1 MRETKFQNTEIG
13 LIPEDWRIVPL
24 GQLFDFKNG
33 LNKGKEFFGFGTP
46 IINFTD
52 VFNNPQMYQSTIKGL
67 VSVSSNDIKSCNAHK
82 GDVFFTRTS
91 ETPEEVGMSSVLL
104 DELDSAVFSGF
115 VLRARP
121 KTDLLNS
128 EYSGLCLRS
137 NTIRQQIIKS
147 ATYTTRALTS
157 GAKLSDVLL
166 PLPTLD
172 EQRKIAKAL
181 SDIDGLIDSLSK
193 LIDKKKNIK
202 TGAMQQ
208 LLTGEKRLAGFS
220 EAWEY
225 KKLSDTG
232 FMTAGGTPSTMIPEY
247 WDGNINWLQS
257 GVVHDCV
264 VEESQVDKHITLEGL
279 QHSSAHIIKKDSVLI
294 AITGATCANV
304 AYLPFESTANQS
316 VVSIETNTENHPY
329 FLYNLLKM
337 YRGKILELRSG
348 SAQGGVS
355 LTSLKELNVY
365 LPASLKEQS
374 AIASILTDMDTEI
387 ASLEAKKEKFE
398 LIKKGMMQELLTGKV
413 RLV

>member
-67 VSVSSNDIKSCNAHK
+67 VSVSSKDIKSCNAHK

-202 TGAMQQ
+202 IGTMQQ

-220 EAWEY
+220 EEWEEHEIGEVVKIVKGQSLQSKDFINGSVPVVAGGQSYAGYHNVANHTDICVTISASGAYAGYVWLHDYPIFASDCSVIEGNEDMNIRFLYYVLKLNQDVIY
-225 KKLSDTG
+225 KAQTGGAQPHIHPRDISPIKLSI
-232 FMTAGGTPSTMIPEY
+232 PSI
-247 WDGNINWLQS
+247 D
-257 GVVHDCV
+257 
-264 VEESQVDKHITLEGL
+264 
-279 QHSSAHIIKKDSVLI
+279 
-294 AITGATCANV
+294 
-304 AYLPFESTANQS
+304 
-316 VVSIETNTENHPY
+316 
-329 FLYNLLKM
+329 
-337 YRGKILELRSG
+337 
-348 SAQGGVS
+348 
-355 LTSLKELNVY
+355 
-365 LPASLKEQS
+365 EQA
-374 AIASILTDMDTEI
+374 AIATVLTDMDTEI

-398 LIKKGMMQELLTGKV
+398 LIKKGMMQELLTGRV

>member
-1 MRETKFQNTEIG
+1 MK
-13 LIPEDWRIVPL
+13 
-24 GQLFDFKNG
+24 
-33 LNKGKEFFGFGTP
+33 LN
-46 IINFTD
+46 I
-52 VFNNPQMYQSTIKGL
+52 
-67 VSVSSNDIKSCNAHK
+67 CNA
-82 GDVFFTRTS
+82 DSRYVF
-91 ETPEEVGMSSVLL
+91 
-104 DELDSAVFSGF
+104 
-115 VLRARP
+115 
-121 KTDLLNS
+121 
-128 EYSGLCLRS
+128 
-137 NTIRQQIIKS
+137 
-147 ATYTTRALTS
+147 YTTRTGRYLKWVASESARTGQPGLNLQQL
-157 GAKLSDVLL
+157 KEFKI
-166 PLPTLD
+166 PIPPLD

-193 LIDKKKNIK
+193 LINKKKNIK

-264 VEESQVDKHITLEGL
+264 VKESQVDKHITLEGL
-279 QHSSAHIIKKDSVLI
+279 QHSSAHLIKKDSVLI

-304 AYLPFESTANQS
+304 AFLPFESTANQS

-398 LIKKGMMQELLTGKV
+398 LIKKGMMQELLTGRV